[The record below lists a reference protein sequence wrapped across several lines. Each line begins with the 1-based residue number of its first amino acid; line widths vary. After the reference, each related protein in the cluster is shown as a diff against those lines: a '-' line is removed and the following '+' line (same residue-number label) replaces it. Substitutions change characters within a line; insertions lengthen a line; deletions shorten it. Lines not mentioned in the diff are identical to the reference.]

1 MSIIEIRDLVVK
13 YGRGR
18 RALRALDGVSL
29 TLERGTTLGIVGES
43 GCGKST
49 LARCIVGLIPVASG
63 TITLDGVDVTATKSR
78 GSRSFRRRVQM
89 IFQDPRASL
98 DPRMSVQQTLVE
110 ALRMREP
117 GLSSRAEERAE
128 IARLLSIVGLQDDAG
143 ERYPHQFSG
152 GQRQRIAIIRA
163 LAVGASV
170 LINDE
175 VTSALD
181 VSIQATILNLLKE
194 LQDELGLT
202 FVFVSHDLSVVR
214 VMSNVIV
221 VMYLGRVME
230 VAETEDLFE
239 RPTHPY
245 TQALLG
251 SAPSLAG
258 ERKKAPISGEI
269 PDPRDPP
276 SGCRF
281 HTRCPVGPRF
291 NPDRTICMTL
301 DPSEGAADRLHQ
313 SACHFSPTT
322 EDANVGAVT
331 LRRRSESD

>member
-1 MSIIEIRDLVVK
+1 VSIIEIRDLVVK
-13 YGRGR
+13 YGRGH

-63 TITLDGVDVTATKSR
+63 TISLDGADVSATKDR

-117 GLSSRAEERAE
+117 RLGSRAEERAE
-128 IARLLSIVGLQDDAG
+128 IARLLSVVGLQEDAG

-239 RPTHPY
+239 NPTHPY

-251 SAPSLAG
+251 SAPSLSG
-258 ERKKAPISGEI
+258 ERKTAPISGEI
-269 PDPRDPP
+269 PDPRNPP

-291 NPDRTICMTL
+291 NPERTICMTE
-301 DPSEGAADRLHQ
+301 DPSEGADGRLHQ
-313 SACHFSPTT
+313 SACHFSPSA
-322 EDANVGAVT
+322 EVSVGAVS
-331 LRRRSESD
+331 LRRRTESE